1 MSQGQYGLNAGLA
14 LQPDPGFTFVNPD
27 LNYSADTLKN
37 SNAVAIPVTG
47 NYSFWM
53 VENMFMY
60 SPAHK
65 VLGGQFTTLAI
76 VNLANA
82 SVTADI
88 PGTRLGVAGGGQ
100 GISDTWVQPFNLGW
114 HLGRVDTWVG
124 YAFVAPAGDF
134 FPLSSSNNGSGY
146 WGNNF
151 ATGTTCYV
159 TKNKGTQLNLA
170 TIGSFTARRR
180 EPTLSLHDG
189 VGPRTDASCQEKP
202 GSARSDRL

>member
-1 MSQGQYGLNAGLA
+1 MHSGNKVKRQWRTFFSCSSDGPVLCLHWPNTRGSMSQGQYGLNAGLA
-14 LQPDPGFTFVNPD
+14 LQPDPGFTFVNLD
-27 LNYSADTLKN
+27 LNYSADTLKT

-124 YAFVAPAGDF
+124 Y
-134 FPLSSSNNGSGY
+134 
-146 WGNNF
+146 
-151 ATGTTCYV
+151 
-159 TKNKGTQLNLA
+159 
-170 TIGSFTARRR
+170 
-180 EPTLSLHDG
+180 
-189 VGPRTDASCQEKP
+189 
-202 GSARSDRL
+202 